1 MLSKSFSLRTRLM
14 STMTAQRNF
23 SAHLKAFATLDPKN
37 LSVSDKGMNLV
48 AGEWVGSEKY
58 GTMVD
63 PLTGKPMMSYP
74 DTQMHEI
81 DPFVQS
87 LLTTPKTGLHN
98 PFKNKERYLMLGEVS
113 RKLAEVMRDPE
124 VFEFFVQC
132 TMRTIPKSHA
142 QTTGEI
148 SVTRAFFDNF
158 SGDQVRFLCE
168 AKQTPGDH
176 TGQFATG
183 YRWPFGAVGVIT
195 PFNFP
200 LEIPVL

>member
-1 MLSKSFSLRTRLM
+1 
-14 STMTAQRNF
+14 
-23 SAHLKAFATLDPKN
+23 
-37 LSVSDKGMNLV
+37 MNLV
-48 AGEWVGSEKY
+48 AGEWVGTEKY

-87 LLTTPKTGLHN
+87 LLNTPKTGLHN

-132 TMRTIPKSHA
+132 TMRSIPKSHG

-168 AKQTPGDH
+168 AK
-176 TGQFATG
+176 
-183 YRWPFGAVGVIT
+183 
-195 PFNFP
+195 
-200 LEIPVL
+200 

>member
-1 MLSKSFSLRTRLM
+1 M
-14 STMTAQRNF
+14 
-23 SAHLKAFATLDPKN
+23 D
-37 LSVSDKGMNLV
+37 
-48 AGEWVGSEKY
+48 
-58 GTMVD
+58 
-63 PLTGKPMMSYP
+63 
-74 DTQMHEI
+74 EI

-87 LLTTPKTGLHN
+87 LLDTPKTGLHN

-113 RKLAEVMRDPE
+113 RKLAEVMHEKETFD
-124 VFEFFVQC
+124 FFVNC
-132 TMRTIPKSHA
+132 TMRSIPKSRA
-142 QTTGEI
+142 QTEGEI
-148 SVTRAFFDNF
+148 RVTRAFFENF